1 MFNSMEYMAQNVG
14 GVGIMAARKAMFKDT
29 RGVLTARDR
38 QDITRNLVGIAA
50 ITGMYQ
56 YRKSDDAGERY
67 ESMEYEDNQV
77 DLTPV
82 YPMRQIGWVAEFA
95 RRAEEGTLDTAQ
107 TWII

>member
-14 GVGIMAARKAMFKDT
+14 GVGILAARKAMFKDT

-56 YRKSDDAGERY
+56 
-67 ESMEYEDNQV
+67 
-77 DLTPV
+77 
-82 YPMRQIGWVAEFA
+82 
-95 RRAEEGTLDTAQ
+95 
-107 TWII
+107 